1 MSLKDKV
8 VFVTGSS
15 IGIGRA
21 IAFEFAKEGCKL
33 IITYRSNKIEAEK
46 VVKKCRE
53 LGSPDVL
60 LLKLDVM
67 DNDSIKN
74 SVTEVK
80 KHFGE
85 IDILVNNAG
94 YLVWVPLSRQTFEE
108 IEKCIRTN
116 LEGLIKMTLVC
127 LPLVRSLIINIASKT
142 GTIAE
147 IHATTYGATKW
158 GVRGFTKALAL
169 ELPKELKTY
178 AINPAGTATQ
188 MNDFMGTPP
197 EEVGKII
204 VSLAKG
210 KYNLPSGSDVNIWEY
225 TDLL

>member
-1 MSLKDKV
+1 MNLKDKV

-21 IAFEFAKEGCKL
+21 IAFEFAKEGCKV
-33 IITYRSNKIEAEK
+33 IITYRSNNIEAEK

-53 LGSPDVL
+53 LGSPDAL

-67 DNDSIKN
+67 DNDSIKD
-74 SVTEVK
+74 SATEIK
-80 KHFGE
+80 KHFGK

-94 YLVWVPLSRQTFEE
+94 HLVWTPLIKQTFEE

-116 LEGLIKMTLVC
+116 LEGLIKMTFVC
-127 LPLVRSLIINIASKT
+127 LPLIRNLIINIASKT

-147 IHATTYGATKW
+147 IDATTYGATKW

-169 ELPKELKTY
+169 ELPSEIKTY
-178 AINPAGTATQ
+178 AINPPGTATQ
-188 MNDFMGTPP
+188 MNDFAGTPP

-204 VSLAKG
+204 VNLAKG
-210 KYNLPSGSDVNIWEY
+210 KYSLPSGSDVNVWEY
-225 TDLL
+225 TDL

>member
-8 VFVTGSS
+8 VFITGSS

-21 IAFEFAKEGCKL
+21 IAFEFAKEGSKL
-33 IITYRSNKIEAEK
+33 IITYRSSKTEVEK

-60 LLKLDVM
+60 LLKLDVS

-74 SVTEVK
+74 SVEEVK
-80 KHFGE
+80 KYFGK

-94 YLVWVPLSRQTFEE
+94 YLVWVPLSKQTFED

-116 LEGLIKMTLVC
+116 LEGLIKMTLLC
-127 LPLVRSLIINIASKT
+127 LPLTKSLIINIASKT

-147 IHATTYGATKW
+147 MNATTYGATKW

-169 ELPKELKTY
+169 ELPSEIKTY

-188 MNDFMGTPP
+188 MNDFTGTPP
-197 EEVGKII
+197 EEIGKII
-204 VSLAKG
+204 VNLAKG
-210 KYNLPSGSDVNIWEY
+210 KYNLPSGSDVNIG
-225 TDLL
+225 

>member
-1 MSLKDKV
+1 MSLKDRV

-60 LLKLDVM
+60 LLKLDVS
-67 DNDSIKN
+67 DNDSIKS
-74 SVTEVK
+74 SVK
-80 KHFGE
+80 NIKGHFGK

-108 IEKCIRTN
+108 IEKCIRIN

-127 LPLVRSLIINIASKT
+127 IPLVQSLIINIASKT

-147 IHATTYGATKW
+147 MNSTTYGATKW

-169 ELPKELKTY
+169 ELPSEIRTY

-188 MNDFMGTPP
+188 MNDFTGTPP

-204 VSLAKG
+204 VNLAKG

-225 TDLL
+225 TDL

>member
-1 MSLKDKV
+1 MSLKDEV

-21 IAFEFAKEGCKL
+21 TAFEFSKEGSRL
-33 IITYRSNKIEAEK
+33 VVTYRSNKIEAEK

-60 LLKLDVM
+60 LLKLNVS
-67 DNDSIKN
+67 DNDSIRH
-74 SVTEVK
+74 SLEEVK
-80 KHFGE
+80 KHFGK

-94 YLVWVPLSRQTFEE
+94 YLVWVPFSRQTFEE

-127 LPLVRSLIINIASKT
+127 LPLIRSLIINIASKT

-147 IHATTYGATKW
+147 MDATTYGATKW

-169 ELPKELKTY
+169 ELPEELKTY
-178 AINPAGTATQ
+178 AVNPSGTATQ

-204 VSLAKG
+204 VNLAKG
-210 KYNLPSGSDVNIWEY
+210 KYNLPSGSDVNVWEY
-225 TDLL
+225 TDL

>member
-1 MSLKDKV
+1 MSLKDKI

-21 IAFEFAKEGCKL
+21 TAFEFAKEGSRL

-46 VVKKCRE
+46 VIKKCRE

-60 LLKLDVM
+60 LLKLDVL
-67 DNDSIKN
+67 DNDSIKS
-74 SVTEVK
+74 SVEHIK
-80 KHFGE
+80 ERFGK
-85 IDILVNNAG
+85 IDILVNNVG
-94 YLVWVPLSRQTFEE
+94 YLVWTPLIKQTFEE

-127 LPLVRSLIINIASKT
+127 LPLIRSLIINIASKT

-147 IHATTYGATKW
+147 IDATTYGATKW

-169 ELPKELKTY
+169 ELPSEIKTY
-178 AINPAGTATQ
+178 VINPAGTATQ
-188 MNDFMGTPP
+188 MNDFTGTPP
-197 EEVGKII
+197 EDVGKII
-204 VSLAKG
+204 VNLAKG

-225 TDLL
+225 TDL

>member
-1 MSLKDKV
+1 MNLKDKA
-8 VFVTGSS
+8 VFITGSS

-21 IAFEFAKEGCKL
+21 IAFEFAKEGSKL
-33 IITYRSNKIEAEK
+33 IITYRSSKKEAEK

-53 LGSPDVL
+53 LGSPGVL

-74 SVTEVK
+74 SVREVK
-80 KHFGE
+80 KHFGK

-94 YLVWVPLSRQTFEE
+94 YLVWVPLFRQTFEE

-127 LPLVRSLIINIASKT
+127 LPLVRSLIINIASKA

-147 IHATTYGATKW
+147 MEATTYGATKW
-158 GVRGFTKALAL
+158 GVRGFTKSLSL
-169 ELPKELKTY
+169 ELLSKIKTY
-178 AINPAGTATQ
+178 VINPSGTATQ
-188 MNDFMGTPP
+188 MNDFTGTPP

-204 VSLAKG
+204 VNLAKG
-210 KYNLPSGSDVNIWEY
+210 KYNLPSGSDLNIWEY
-225 TDLL
+225 TDL

>member
-1 MSLKDKV
+1 MNLKNKV
-8 VFVTGSS
+8 IFITGSS

-21 IAFEFAKEGCKL
+21 TAFEFAKEGAKL
-33 IITYRSNKIEAEK
+33 ILTYKSSKKAAEK

-67 DNDSIKN
+67 DNDSIKK
-74 SVTEVK
+74 SVEEVK
-80 KHFGE
+80 KHFGK

-94 YLVWVPLSRQTFEE
+94 YLVWKPLIKQTLEE
-108 IEKCIRTN
+108 IETCIRTN
-116 LEGLIKMTLVC
+116 LEGLIKMTHIC
-127 LPLVRSLIINIASKT
+127 LPLVKSLIINIASQV
-142 GTIAE
+142 GIVPE
-147 IHATTYGATKW
+147 RDATTYGATKW

-169 ELPKELKTY
+169 ELPTEIKTY

-197 EEVGKII
+197 EEVGRII
-204 VSLAKG
+204 VNLAKG
-210 KYNLPSGSDVNIWEY
+210 KYNLPSGSDLNIWEY
-225 TDLL
+225 TDL